1 MELNK
6 LTYSVAST
14 AKLLNVSKYLI
25 YGAVRQKKL
34 QVIHFG
40 RRIIIPANSIK
51 LLLGITEAKEVE
63 NNVVAND
70 HIMSQSTKS

>member
-6 LTYSVAST
+6 LTYSVYET
-14 AKLLNVSKYLI
+14 AELMNVSTHLVYE
-25 YGAVRQKKL
+25 AVRQKKL
-34 QVIHFG
+34 KVIHFG

-63 NNVVAND
+63 NQVAAND
-70 HIMSQSTKS
+70 HTMSQTTKS